1 MLCVIF
7 GTGTMIR
14 IRTLATGVLL
24 LVAGYS
30 TGVLTTA
37 NSVTLQAQE
46 GDDQPFGT
54 DILRA
59 YRLVNKSV
67 RELNSLLLA
76 GGQITTVTTGINF
89 FGVSV
94 GGVNAEQDLEEGR
107 GVDPETF
114 AALYADMATP
124 KIAEHLDYDEQGR
137 LRYKKNV
144 IRIYSKERLRTLFNQ
159 KDQLDVRS
167 ETAN

>member
-1 MLCVIF
+1 
-7 GTGTMIR
+7 MIR
-14 IRTLATGVLL
+14 FRTLAAGGILL
-24 LVAGYS
+24 FSGY
-30 TGVLTTA
+30 TLGVLTTQA
-37 NSVTLQAQE
+37 PTLLQAQE
-46 GDDQPFGT
+46 GDDQKFGT
-54 DILRA
+54 DVLRA

-67 RELNSLLLA
+67 CELSSLLSA
-76 GGQITTVTTGINF
+76 GGQSTSVTTGVNF

-124 KIAEHLDYDEQGR
+124 KIAENLDYDEQGR

-144 IRIYSKERLRTLFNQ
+144 IRIYSRERLRALFNQ
-159 KDQLDVRS
+159 RDQLDVRS